1 MGMFLEQERNPG
13 RDGSRVSLSNRER
26 CSEASFGIRREKP
39 CSKRQGICSTT
50 DGVTSNPIGIPNQ
63 LVLMRLGYPQL
74 GRVLFPALF
83 LIGTS
88 LDLD

>member
-1 MGMFLEQERNPG
+1 M
-13 RDGSRVSLSNRER
+13 VSLSNRER
-26 CSEASFGIRREKP
+26 CSEASFVIRRAKLF
-39 CSKRQGICSTT
+39 SKRQGICSTV

-74 GRVLFPALF
+74 GRVLFPALS
-83 LIGTS
+83 LIATW